1 MTFQELYQLK
11 NLKQEITEQQQRL
24 DKLRDKATS
33 TRNRSESV
41 PSGGDPDKTG
51 RIVVEIAMA
60 ESVIKKELSEYWR
73 MYVELET
80 YINNIPDSF
89 TRRIFRMRFIDGL
102 TWGKIAMT
110 IGGNQTSDSVRKICK
125 RFLNNEE
132 KH

>member
-1 MTFQELYQLK
+1 MTAPLFD
-11 NLKQEITEQQQRL
+11 I
-24 DKLRDKATS
+24 KAKF
-33 TRNRSESV
+33 SEYV
-41 PSGGDPDKTG
+41 TMAENGD
-51 RIVVEIAMA
+51 VVEIAMA

-110 IGGNQTSDSVRKICK
+110 IGGNQTSDSVRMICK

>member
-11 NLKQEITEQQQRL
+11 NLKQEIAEQQQRL

-33 TRNRSESV
+33 TRNRSESA
-41 PSGGDPDKTG
+41 PSSGDPDKTG

-80 YINNIPDSF
+80 YINSIHDSF

-110 IGGNQTSDSVRKICK
+110 IGGNQTSDSVRMICK